1 MSTPNRISSIS
12 LHKEKIKG
20 LFQAAISIDCVVFG
34 YDNPSLKI
42 LALQSELE
50 PYAGLYSL
58 VGDLVQPDETLE
70 HAAQRI
76 LLERTGLKEVKLE
89 QVKTFGKPDRHP
101 LGRVISTAFFALV
114 NSHDYKVDPK
124 IGLHPKWTSIEQMDE
139 MAFDHKEILHESL
152 KIVRRRFFSDALYAE
167 LLPPV
172 FTLSQLQYLSEA
184 VLNKKFDKRN
194 FRKKMLNS
202 EYIEET
208 AERQINVSHR
218 PARLYKVNRE
228 LVENNKQN

>member
-1 MSTPNRISSIS
+1 MGTPHRIRSISS
-12 LHKEKIKG
+12 HKEKIKD

-50 PYAGLYSL
+50 PFAGMYSL
-58 VGDLVQPDETLE
+58 VGDLVLPDETLE
-70 HAAQRI
+70 DAAQRI
-76 LLERTGLKEVKLE
+76 LFERAGLSNLKLE

-114 NSHDYKVDPK
+114 NSDDYKVDAEM
-124 IGLHPKWTSIEQMDE
+124 GLHPKWTRITDINE
-139 MAFDHKEILHESL
+139 MAFDHKEILFESL
-152 KIVRRRFFSDALYAE
+152 KIVRRRFFSDAIYAD
-167 LLPPV
+167 LLPKL
-172 FTLSQLQYLSEA
+172 FTLSELQYLAEA

-202 EYIEET
+202 EYIVET
-208 AERQINVSHR
+208 DERQINVSHR

-228 LVENNKQN
+228 LLENNKQD